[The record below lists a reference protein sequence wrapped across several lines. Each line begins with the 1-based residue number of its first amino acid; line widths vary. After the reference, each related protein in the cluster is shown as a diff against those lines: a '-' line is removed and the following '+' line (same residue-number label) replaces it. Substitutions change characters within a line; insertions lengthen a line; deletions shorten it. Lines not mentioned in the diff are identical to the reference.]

1 MDKYGFHFVYTV
13 VRTDWLGVAEENK
26 SFHFI
31 PFYLFYVLNHL
42 VVPESSLSESTSSKN
57 KVK

>member
-1 MDKYGFHFVYTV
+1 MWFSFCVHSGENWLAGV
-13 VRTDWLGVAEENK
+13 VEENE

-31 PFYLFYVLNHL
+31 YFYMFCVLNHL